1 MSAFL
6 RDASPALKAALASGM
21 VRYCANLITISLI
34 DGETVY
40 RWTDFDQALRYAGT
54 RFAAVGQYLTRP
66 TWNVKNTM
74 EVPELSL
81 KVFSPG
87 GGAGGGIDMQAQ
99 IHDGLLDGAS
109 FLLQRAMMGND
120 VNPDTF
126 GLVPLFAGKVS
137 GIDLDGVGATI
148 GVKGKNNDLDQYV
161 PRNLYQTPC
170 NHAFCNSGCGLS
182 RATFTST
189 FAVGAGATST
199 FIPWASAPASPTSY
213 QNGTFTMTSGDGAGS
228 RRTIAVASA
237 SGLTL
242 AYPLPFTP
250 AAGASFTGFK
260 GCDKTRDSGSNQSCS
275 AYSNLAHF
283 RGFPDVPPPATSY

>member
-6 RDASPALKAALASGM
+6 RDASPALKAALASGT
-21 VRYCANLITISLI
+21 VCYSANLITIALI

-40 RWTDFDQALRYAGT
+40 RWTDFDQALSYAGT
-54 RFAAVGQYLTRP
+54 RFTAAGQYLTRP

-81 KVFSPG
+81 KLLGLNSSYNG
-87 GGAGGGIDMQAQ
+87 GGSLQAQ

-109 FLLQRAMMGND
+109 FLLQRAMMGID
-120 VNPDTF
+120 CNPDTL
-126 GLVPLFAGKVS
+126 GLIPLFTGKVA
-137 GIDLDGVGATI
+137 GIDLDGVSASI

-161 PRNLYQTPC
+161 PRNLYQIPC

-182 RATFTST
+182 RATFTAS
-189 FAVGAGATST
+189 FVIGAGATST
-199 FIPWASAPASPTSY
+199 FIPWASVPASPTSY
-213 QNGTFTMTSGDGAGS
+213 QNGTFTMTGGDGAGS
-228 RRTIAVASA
+228 RRTITVASA

-250 AAGASFTGFK
+250 AAGDSFTGFK